1 MADEIEFGTGG
12 WRAII
17 ADTFTRL
24 NVERVAQA
32 LADRIHDENQEHRP
46 VVIGY
51 DQRFLSPEFAW
62 WAAEVL
68 AGNDIVVRII
78 DRPAPTPDDHVD
90 RSGPRLCL
98 RYGGDRLPQPC
109 HL

>member
-51 DQRFLSPEFAW
+51 DQRFLPQNSLGGQRRYSP
-62 WAAEVL
+62 V
-68 AGNDIVVRII
+68 
-78 DRPAPTPDDHVD
+78 TT
-90 RSGPRLCL
+90 SS
-98 RYGGDRLPQPC
+98 
-109 HL
+109 

>member
-78 DRPAPTPDDHVD
+78 DRPAPTPMIMWTVRDI
-90 RSGPRLCL
+90 GCA
-98 RYGGDRLPQPC
+98 YGMCDRLPQPC

>member
-1 MADEIEFGTGG
+1 MAEEIEFGTGG

-17 ADTFTRL
+17 ADTFTRF

-32 LADRIHDENQEHRP
+32 LSDRIHDENQQQRP

-68 AGNDIVVRII
+68 AANGLTVRII
-78 DRPAPTPDDHVD
+78 DRPAPTPIIMGTVRDLD
-90 RSGPRLCL
+90 CA
-98 RYGGDRLPQPC
+98 
-109 HL
+109 

>member
-68 AGNDIVVRII
+68 AGNENLA
-78 DRPAPTPDDHVD
+78 PAAGEPSSRT
-90 RSGPRLCL
+90 RLL
-98 RYGGDRLPQPC
+98 A
-109 HL
+109 

>member
-51 DQRFLSPEFAW
+51 DQRFLSCLLYTSP
-62 WAAEVL
+62 
-68 AGNDIVVRII
+68 
-78 DRPAPTPDDHVD
+78 
-90 RSGPRLCL
+90 SPRDK
-98 RYGGDRLPQPC
+98 RQSRMPSSA
-109 HL
+109 